1 MTKLL
6 TLEEWSEKTYESKQ
20 PSIKTL
26 RRWARSGNIYPAPE
40 KHGREYRVKPNAIY
54 IQPKSFNLARALQK
68 TGVIEVP
75 PLIERII
82 NGEKTR
88 KVRR

>member
-54 IQPKSFNLARALQK
+54 IQPKSFNLARTLQK
-68 TGVIEVP
+68 TGAIEVST
-75 PLIERII
+75 LIERII

-88 KVRR
+88 KIRR

>member
-68 TGVIEVP
+68 NGTIEVP

>member
-68 TGVIEVP
+68 TGEIEVP
-75 PLIERII
+75 TLIERII

-88 KVRR
+88 KIRR

>member
-68 TGVIEVP
+68 TGAIEVP

>member
-6 TLEEWSEKTYESKQ
+6 TLEEWSEKTYESKR

-54 IQPKSFNLARALQK
+54 IKPKSFNLARALQK
-68 TGVIEVP
+68 TGEIEVS

-82 NGEKTR
+82 NGKKTR

>member
-68 TGVIEVP
+68 TEAIEVP

>member
-1 MTKLL
+1 MK
-6 TLEEWSEKTYESKQ
+6 KTYESKQ

-26 RRWARSGNIYPAPE
+26 RRWARRGNIYPAPE

-68 TGVIEVP
+68 TGAIEVP

-88 KVRR
+88 KARRKLT